1 MSVKKIMISCQVSWF
16 YNGCLALAS
25 ELTPLISALF
35 IVVLFSSVLLRP
47 WQAGALGNPVHCSLQ
62 CTVNSKLYFQ
72 MTTWVIFL
80 VGFESNCFP
89 GAQCKYQ
96 QQIIPTTFFFFCMPK
111 MATHFKEQ
119 LAHFHTSH
127 PSRAKAS
134 RESKMWSSILTH
146 CLRAWFLLLKYKMS
160 FFLIAWFLR
169 GENRGQ
175 KDGNK
180 RIRWEHVRGIQSLS
194 DTALAFIIFL
204 SHNGAKPMMSS
215 RSSGTFSIIS
225 GASVRHFFSQYKNNH
240 INTHSL
246 SDSHTLT

>member
-1 MSVKKIMISCQVSWF
+1 MGYFFGWFWEQLFPRSTVQV
-16 YNGCLALAS
+16 
-25 ELTPLISALF
+25 
-35 IVVLFSSVLLRP
+35 
-47 WQAGALGNPVHCSLQ
+47 
-62 CTVNSKLYFQ
+62 
-72 MTTWVIFL
+72 
-80 VGFESNCFP
+80 
-89 GAQCKYQ
+89 
-96 QQIIPTTFFFFCMPK
+96 PTADHTHNLFFFCMPK

-127 PSRAKAS
+127 LSRAKAS

-215 RSSGTFSIIS
+215 RSSGKFSIIS

>member
-1 MSVKKIMISCQVSWF
+1 
-16 YNGCLALAS
+16 
-25 ELTPLISALF
+25 
-35 IVVLFSSVLLRP
+35 
-47 WQAGALGNPVHCSLQ
+47 
-62 CTVNSKLYFQ
+62 
-72 MTTWVIFL
+72 
-80 VGFESNCFP
+80 
-89 GAQCKYQ
+89 
-96 QQIIPTTFFFFCMPK
+96 

-194 DTALAFIIFL
+194 DTALALIIFL

-225 GASVRHFFSQYKNNH
+225 GACVRHFFSQYINNH
-240 INTHSL
+240 IHTHTLSLRLSHTHINTNNACPCMPPLDKLKLASGWKGQRGSQTYKTCLCWEQPATELQIKVRASNLLRQPLSL
-246 SDSHTLT
+246 SLFAARQSFIPDT

>member
-1 MSVKKIMISCQVSWF
+1 MISCQVSWF

-62 CTVNSKLYFQ
+62 CTVNSK
-72 MTTWVIFL
+72 
-80 VGFESNCFP
+80 
-89 GAQCKYQ
+89 
-96 QQIIPTTFFFFCMPK
+96 

-127 PSRAKAS
+127 LSRAKAS